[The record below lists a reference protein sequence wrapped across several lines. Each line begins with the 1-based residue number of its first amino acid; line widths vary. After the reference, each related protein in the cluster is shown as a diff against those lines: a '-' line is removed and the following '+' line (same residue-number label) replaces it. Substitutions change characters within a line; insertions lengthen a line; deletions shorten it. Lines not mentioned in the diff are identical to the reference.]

1 MNAKDREKWSKKFEK
16 WMTFFIITCTFIGA
30 VLGTI
35 LLYIFQGELRYEII
49 IGALISSIIL
59 TVIEVIKR
67 KVRKGNMPE
76 ADERVIHNIFKFFA
90 YTSHIFLAVLFLAL
104 GAFTLLGR
112 DSIPIFYLWILFF
125 SYIWIAGIGGVI
137 IKKL

>member
-1 MNAKDREKWSKKFEK
+1 MNAKDREKWSTKFQK
-16 WMTFFIITCTFIGA
+16 WIIFFIIASTFIGA

-35 LLYIFQGELRYEII
+35 LIYIFQGELRYEII

-67 KVRKGNMPE
+67 KVRKSNIPE
-76 ADERVIHNIFKFFA
+76 ADERVVHNISKFFA
-90 YTSHIFLAVLFLAL
+90 YTSHTFLAILFLAL

-125 SYIWIAGIGGVI
+125 SYIWIAGIGAVI

>member
-49 IGALISSIIL
+49 IGALISGIIL
-59 TVIEVIKR
+59 MVIEVIKR
-67 KVRKGNMPE
+67 KVRKGNIPE

-90 YTSHIFLAVLFLAL
+90 YTSHIFLAILFLAL

-112 DSIPIFYLWILFF
+112 DSIPMIYLWILFF
-125 SYIWIAGIGGVI
+125 AYIWIAGIGGVI

>member
-1 MNAKDREKWSKKFEK
+1 MNAKDREKWSEKFEK
-16 WMTFFIITCTFIGA
+16 WMIFFIIACTFIGA
-30 VLGTI
+30 VLGTL

-59 TVIEVIKR
+59 MVIEVIKR
-67 KVRKGNMPE
+67 KVRKGNIPE
-76 ADERVIHNIFKFFA
+76 ADERVIQNIFKFFA
-90 YTSHIFLAVLFLAL
+90 YTSHIFLAILFLAL

-112 DSIPIFYLWILFF
+112 DSIPMIYLWILFF
-125 SYIWIAGIGGVI
+125 AYIWIAGIGGVI